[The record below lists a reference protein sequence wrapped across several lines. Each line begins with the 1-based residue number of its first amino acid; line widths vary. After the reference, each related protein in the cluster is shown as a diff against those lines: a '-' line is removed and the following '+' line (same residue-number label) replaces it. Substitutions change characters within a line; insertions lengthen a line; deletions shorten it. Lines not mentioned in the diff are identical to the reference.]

1 MGGTG
6 GQLEAW
12 RKIVWGGWRGDCDGA
27 LWVLVFQSNLA
38 VVVVILILGVVLGE
52 LIKVFFLVLT
62 AHDH

>member
-38 VVVVILILGVVLGE
+38 VVVILILGVVLGE
-52 LIKVFFLVLT
+52 LIKVCF
-62 AHDH
+62 